1 MMDKV
6 KRCEAC
12 VRRGRSCDGSGMP
25 VSQRKSFA
33 PFLALLAALTSL
45 VDRILQEQRRLKE
58 EEKLAELSL
67 DEAQRNLEEAQRDLM
82 ERLAR
87 LRRLR

>member
-1 MMDKV
+1 M
-6 KRCEAC
+6 
-12 VRRGRSCDGSGMP
+12 
-25 VSQRKSFA
+25 
-33 PFLALLAALTSL
+33 
-45 VDRILQEQRRLKE
+45 KE